1 MPKEYTKDQE
11 AAINRRN
18 KNLLVSAAAGS
29 GKTMVLV
36 DRILGLITAGETDVD
51 EMLVVTFTNLAATEM
66 KLKINKAIKKAMS
79 DDPKTRERLK
89 NQLDKLYRSN
99 ISTFDKFCGKVIKEF
114 FYKIDVNPNYSLCDN
129 IKEELLMRDA
139 MTVLFDE
146 MFENDCAIPGASFRE
161 FLMLY
166 SDANSEENLKS
177 QMISVYK
184 KLRSMPDY
192 FSWAD
197 EKLNHLKIPKSGYKN
212 SVIYRQFLQNI
223 GERVI
228 EASRLEDL
236 YIPMF
241 DEMTVPKMRKKL
253 DLERD
258 ELFRLSEMSKQGNFD
273 DDYIDRVLNFKFTT
287 LRGTN
292 DEKSEIKLIADKIT
306 PIRDKT
312 KELIKKAR
320 INIQKIQ
327 REELYIENE
336 NTYKYSKYYIELLKM
351 FEEIYQE
358 SKRSQGL
365 MDFSDVNHYAYK
377 ILCDE
382 EAASILRKRF
392 KYIFIDEYQDT
403 NYLQES
409 IISKIARDDNLFKVG
424 DVKQSIYRF
433 RQAEPQI
440 FIDTVDKYE
449 LDDKSENI
457 NLSHNFRSNPRT
469 IDFINEVFKPLIPEY
484 EVKASLNAGLKIPDE
499 YDYKPELH
507 MICVENS
514 DDDVENLGV
523 TNEEKEAAYIANIIG
538 NLIGREFYDS
548 KTSEIRMVEPKD
560 IVVLM
565 RSVKNMG
572 RVLNRELL
580 ERGISSYVNEEEGF
594 FDTLEIEVFL
604 ALLNVIDND
613 TLDIPLIAVLHSE
626 IFAFTAD
633 ELAEI
638 RAKYN
643 KLSEQREDN
652 SYRAA
657 LIWYQ
662 NHFNNNLSD
671 KISYAFNKIKEWR
684 DKNGLMPL
692 EDYIW
697 YLMIESKYYI
707 YAGAMKGGVQRQANL
722 RVLID
727 RALTFRLGKI
737 SSLTGFI
744 EYLNVLKKNNIKT
757 GEASIAGENDNLVR
771 IMTIHKSKG
780 LEFPFVIVTGLS
792 KRIKSENRSNGMMVD
807 SSVGLGLSYIDR
819 NKGYTRYSLMQ
830 ELIINSINKKN
841 IEEEIRV
848 LYVALTR
855 ARQKLILTSTVK
867 DNKKIDSILEMP
879 WNNLEKNTFQSMIM
893 NGLNKGLCDIYISD
907 AADNFNKLRNRKA
920 GEYYNIRDK
929 GGISIPSDI
938 ANEVERRL
946 NYKYE
951 HMEDTLIKAKY
962 SVSELNEGGIK
973 YVRHLINEKEN
984 KVKAADIGTAYH
996 RIMEYI
1002 DFANMGK
1009 GEEASMEYLRECFEF
1024 LVKNRAIEEETVD
1037 LIDLSKI
1044 YNFFDSDIG
1053 REAILASEEK
1063 RLYKEKP
1070 FTLEL
1075 RRDGKEIL
1083 VQGVIDC
1090 LIIKEDY
1097 AILIDYKSNKMKDNS
1112 EGEKKRIRDT
1122 YRTQIEI
1129 YEEAVKKGIN
1139 VKKTE
1144 NYLYLFNSGEFI
1156 KM

>member
-1 MPKEYTKDQE
+1 MPKKYTKDQE

-36 DRILGLITAGETDVD
+36 DRILGLITGEEADVD
-51 EMLVVTFTNLAATEM
+51 EMLIVTFTNLAATEM
-66 KLKINKAIKKAMS
+66 KLKINKAIKKAMA
-79 DDPKTRERLK
+79 DYPARRERLK
-89 NQLDKLYRSN
+89 GQLDKLYRSY
-99 ISTFDKFCGKVIKEF
+99 ISTFDKFSGKVIKEF

-139 MTVLFDE
+139 MTALFDE
-146 MFENDCAIPGASFRE
+146 MFENDCAIPDVSFRE

-166 SDANSEENLKS
+166 SDANSEEELKN
-177 QMISVYK
+177 QMMTIYK

-197 EKLNHLKIPKSGYKN
+197 DKLNLLKIPDSGYMD
-212 SVIYRQFLQNI
+212 SVIYRELLKTI
-223 GERVI
+223 REGVI
-228 EASRLEDL
+228 EASKLEDL

-241 DEMTVPKMRKKL
+241 DEMSVPKIRAKL
-253 DLERD
+253 DIERD
-258 ELFRLSEMSKQGNFD
+258 ALFELSEISEEGSLSD
-273 DDYIDRVLNFKFTT
+273 EYLDRILNFKFTT
-287 LRGTN
+287 LRGTK
-292 DEKSEIKLIADKIT
+292 DEKDEIKLISEKIK
-306 PIRDKT
+306 PVRDKT
-312 KELIKKAR
+312 KKLIKEAG
-320 INIQKIQ
+320 INIQKIR
-327 REELYIENE
+327 REELFIENE
-336 NTYKYSKYYIELLKM
+336 KTYRYSRYYIELLKK
-351 FEEIYQE
+351 FEKIY
-358 SKRSQGL
+358 SDIKKNQGL

-382 EAASILRKRF
+382 EAAGILRKRF

-409 IISKIARDDNLFKVG
+409 IISKIAGNYNLFKVG

-440 FIDTVDKYE
+440 FMDTLERYE
-449 LDDKSENI
+449 LDDKSMNI
-457 NLSHNFRSNPRT
+457 NLSHNFRSNPGT
-469 IDFINEVFKPLIPEY
+469 IDFINEVFKPLIPDY
-484 EVKASLNAGLKIPDE
+484 EENASLNAGLEVPLE

-507 MICVENS
+507 MISVEN
-514 DDDVENLGV
+514 DDEDEENLGV
-523 TNEEKEAAYIANIIG
+523 TNEEKEAAYIANIIDD
-538 NLIGREFYDS
+538 LIGREFYDS
-548 KTSEIRMVEPKD
+548 KTGEIRKIEPRD
-560 IVVLM
+560 VVVLM
-565 RSVKNMG
+565 RSVKKMG
-572 RVLNRELL
+572 RTLNRELI

-613 TLDIPLIAVLHSE
+613 TLDVPLIAVLHSE

-633 ELAEI
+633 ELAKV
-638 RAKYN
+638 RAEYN
-643 KLSEQREDN
+643 KTSKQREDN

-662 NHFNNNLSD
+662 SNYSDKLSD
-671 KISYAFNKIKEWR
+671 KISHAFNKIKEWR
-684 DKNGLMPL
+684 EQNGLMTL

-727 RALTFRLGKI
+727 RALTFRMGKI
-737 SSLTGFI
+737 SSLSGFI
-744 EYLNVLKKNNIKT
+744 KYLNVLKKNNIKT

-771 IMTIHKSKG
+771 VMTIHKSKG
-780 LEFPFVIVTGLS
+780 LEFPFVIVSGLS
-792 KRIKSENRSNGMMVD
+792 KRLNSEKRSSGMMID
-807 SSVGLGLSYIDR
+807 SSVGLGLSYVDR
-819 NKGYTRYSLMQ
+819 NKGYTRSSLMQ
-830 ELIINSINKKN
+830 ELIINSINKKDR
-841 IEEEIRV
+841 EEEIRV

-867 DNKKIDSILEMP
+867 DKKSVDSLLEMP
-879 WNNLEKNTFQSMIM
+879 WNEVDKNTFQSMIT
-893 NGLNKGLCDIYISD
+893 NGLNKGLCNVFISD
-907 AADNFNKLRNRKA
+907 AGNISSKKLNRKA
-920 GEYYNIRDK
+920 SKYYDKRDK
-929 GGISIPSDI
+929 GEINIPKEI

-946 NYKYE
+946 NYEYE
-951 HMEDTLIKAKY
+951 FKEDTLIKAKY
-962 SVSELNEGGIK
+962 SVSELNEEETK
-973 YVRHLINEKEN
+973 HVKHKSYEKEN

-1002 DFANMGK
+1002 DFAIMGK
-1009 GEEASMEYLRECFEF
+1009 TEKTAREYLEESFEY
-1024 LVKNRAIEEETVD
+1024 LIKNKAIEEETVD

-1044 YNFFDSDIG
+1044 YNFFNSDIG
-1053 REAILASEEK
+1053 KEAISASKEN

-1070 FTLEL
+1070 FTLEMT
-1075 RRDGKEIL
+1075 RDGREIL

-1090 LIIKEDY
+1090 LIIKDDS
-1097 AILIDYKSNKMKDNS
+1097 AILIDYKSNKTRDNS

-1122 YRTQIEI
+1122 YSTQIEI
-1129 YEEAVKKGIN
+1129 YEEAVKKGTSA
-1139 VKKTE
+1139 KKTE
-1144 NYLYLFNSGEFI
+1144 SYLYLFNLGEFI

>member
-1 MPKEYTKDQE
+1 MHKKYTRDQE
-11 AAINRRN
+11 AAISRRN

-36 DRILGLITAGETDVD
+36 DRILGLITGEEADVD
-51 EMLVVTFTNLAATEM
+51 EMLIVTFTNLAATEM
-66 KLKINKAIKKAMS
+66 KLKINKAIKKAMA
-79 DDPKTRERLK
+79 DDPDRRERLK
-89 NQLDKLYRSN
+89 DQLDKLYRSY
-99 ISTFDKFCGKVIKEF
+99 ISTFDKFSGKVIKEF

-139 MTVLFDE
+139 MTALFDE
-146 MFENDCAIPGASFRE
+146 MFENDDEISGVSFRE

-166 SDANSEENLKS
+166 SDANSEEELKN
-177 QMISVYK
+177 QMMTIYK

-197 EKLNHLKIPKSGYKN
+197 DKLNLLKIPDSGYMD
-212 SVIYRQFLQNI
+212 SVIYRELLKTI
-223 GERVI
+223 REGVI
-228 EASRLEDL
+228 EASKLEDL

-241 DEMTVPKMRKKL
+241 DEMSVPKIRAKL
-253 DLERD
+253 DIERD
-258 ELFRLSEMSKQGNFD
+258 ALFELSEISEEGSLSD
-273 DDYIDRVLNFKFTT
+273 EYLDRILNFKFTT
-287 LRGTN
+287 LRGTK
-292 DEKSEIKLIADKIT
+292 DEKDEIKLISEKIK
-306 PIRDKT
+306 PVRDKT
-312 KELIKKAR
+312 KKLIKEAG
-320 INIQKIQ
+320 INIQKIR
-327 REELYIENE
+327 REELFIENE
-336 NTYKYSKYYIELLKM
+336 KTYRYSRYYIELLKK
-351 FEEIYQE
+351 FEKIY
-358 SKRSQGL
+358 SDIKKNQGL

-382 EAASILRKRF
+382 EAAGILRKRF

-409 IISKIARDDNLFKVG
+409 IISKIAGNYNLFKVG

-440 FIDTVDKYE
+440 FMDTLERYE
-449 LDDKSENI
+449 LDDKSMNI
-457 NLSHNFRSNPRT
+457 NLSHNFRSNPGT
-469 IDFINEVFKPLIPEY
+469 IDFINEVFKPLIPDY
-484 EVKASLNAGLKIPDE
+484 EENASLNAGLEVPLE

-507 MICVENS
+507 MISVEN
-514 DDDVENLGV
+514 DDEDEENLGV
-523 TNEEKEAAYIANIIG
+523 TNEEKEAAYIANIIDD
-538 NLIGREFYDS
+538 LIGREFYDS
-548 KTSEIRMVEPKD
+548 KTGEIRKIEPRD
-560 IVVLM
+560 VVVLM
-565 RSVKNMG
+565 RSVKKMG
-572 RVLNRELL
+572 RTLNRELI

-613 TLDIPLIAVLHSE
+613 TLDVPLIAVLHSE

-633 ELAEI
+633 ELAKV
-638 RAKYN
+638 RAEYN
-643 KLSEQREDN
+643 KTSKQREDN

-662 NHFNNNLSD
+662 SNYSDKLSD
-671 KISYAFNKIKEWR
+671 KISHAFNKIKEWR
-684 DKNGLMPL
+684 EQNGLMTL

-727 RALTFRLGKI
+727 RALTFRMGKI
-737 SSLTGFI
+737 SSLSGFI
-744 EYLNVLKKNNIKT
+744 KYLNVLKKNNIKT

-771 IMTIHKSKG
+771 VMTIHKSKG
-780 LEFPFVIVTGLS
+780 LEFPFVIVSGLS
-792 KRIKSENRSNGMMVD
+792 KRLNSEKRSSGMMID
-807 SSVGLGLSYIDR
+807 SSVGLGLSYVDR
-819 NKGYTRYSLMQ
+819 NKGYTRSSLMQ
-830 ELIINSINKKN
+830 ELIINSINKKDR
-841 IEEEIRV
+841 EEEIRV

-867 DNKKIDSILEMP
+867 DKKSVDSLLEMP
-879 WNNLEKNTFQSMIM
+879 WNEVDKNTFQSMIT
-893 NGLNKGLCDIYISD
+893 NGLNKDLCNVFISD
-907 AADNFNKLRNRKA
+907 AGNISSKKLNRKA
-920 GEYYNIRDK
+920 SKYYDKRDK
-929 GGISIPSDI
+929 GEINIPKEI

-946 NYKYE
+946 NYEYE
-951 HMEDTLIKAKY
+951 FKEDTLIKAKY
-962 SVSELNEGGIK
+962 SVSELNEEETK
-973 YVRHLINEKEN
+973 HVKHKSYEKEN

-1002 DFANMGK
+1002 DFAIMGK
-1009 GEEASMEYLRECFEF
+1009 TEKTAREYLEESFEY
-1024 LVKNRAIEEETVD
+1024 LIKNKAIEEETVD

-1044 YNFFDSDIG
+1044 YNFFNSDIG
-1053 REAILASEEK
+1053 KEAISASKEN

-1070 FTLEL
+1070 FTLEMT
-1075 RRDGKEIL
+1075 RDGREIL

-1090 LIIKEDY
+1090 LIIKDDS
-1097 AILIDYKSNKMKDNS
+1097 AILIDYKSNKTRDNS

-1122 YRTQIEI
+1122 YSTQIEI
-1129 YEEAVKKGIN
+1129 YEEAVKKGTSA
-1139 VKKTE
+1139 KKTE
-1144 NYLYLFNSGEFI
+1144 SYLYLFNLGEFI